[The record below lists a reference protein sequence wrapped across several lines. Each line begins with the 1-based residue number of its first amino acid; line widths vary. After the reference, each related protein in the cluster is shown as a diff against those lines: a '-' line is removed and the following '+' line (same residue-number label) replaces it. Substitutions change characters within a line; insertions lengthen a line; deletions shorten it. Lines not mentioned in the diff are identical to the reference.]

1 VAGAPGDRSPH
12 IDRFD
17 PTCHA
22 QTVLVGP
29 TLGFQRLSRHL
40 ILRGCDVGVEGS
52 WPDWPGA
59 DPVGPV
65 TAPVL
70 AYWIWW
76 RPKGGEPHP
85 CREAAAAG
93 VRRPGA

>member
-40 ILRGCDVGVEGS
+40 IFQGLRCSVSKDRGQT
-52 WPDWPGA
+52 
-59 DPVGPV
+59 GPV
-65 TAPVL
+65 RTRLGP
-70 AYWIWW
+70 
-76 RPKGGEPHP
+76 
-85 CREAAAAG
+85 
-93 VRRPGA
+93 